1 MSSPLRYIK
10 QEGVLPGAEAIS
22 CDQGETGLLFFHGF
36 TGSPYEGSRFAEHFS
51 RLGYGVSVPLLP
63 GHGTQPEDL
72 LTIPHERW
80 FEAAELAYHEMTQQY
95 KTVIVCG
102 QSMGGALALHVASKF
117 PVDGLITMAAAV
129 FLKDWRLRFLPLAR
143 RLITY
148 QYKSKG
154 PDIRDKQSKAASV
167 SYPKY
172 PLSSLDEFLKL
183 IAKVKGELSKVTAP
197 ALLVHSN
204 RDHTITVENVHY
216 IYSQIKSSNKNLL
229 VLDDSYHVISVDVDR
244 ERIFSECE
252 QFIESVLSA
261 GKVKP

>member
-1 MSSPLRYIK
+1 MKPLTYRK
-10 QEGVLPGAEAIS
+10 KDGVLPGAEAIS
-22 CDQGETGLLFFHGF
+22 CNQGDTGLLFFHGF
-36 TGSPYEGSRFAEHFS
+36 TGSPYEGSLFAEHFS
-51 RLGYGVSVPLLP
+51 KLGYGLSVPLLP

-72 LTIPHERW
+72 LSIPYEKW
-80 FEAAELAYHEMTQQY
+80 LEAAESAYHEMTSQY
-95 KTVIVCG
+95 GKVIVCG

-129 FLKDWRLRFLPLAR
+129 FLKDWRLRFLPVAR

-154 PDIRDKQSKAASV
+154 PDIRDKESKAASV

-183 IAKVKGELSKVTAP
+183 IEQVKNKLPKVTSP

-216 IYSQIKSSNKNLL
+216 IYSQIKSERKDLL

-244 ERIFSECE
+244 ARIFSECE
-252 QFIESVLSA
+252 RFIQSILHSDNS
-261 GKVKP
+261 GS

>member
-1 MSSPLRYIK
+1 MIK
-10 QEGVLPGAEAIS
+10 ALSYLKQDGILPGAEAIS
-22 CDQGETGLLFFHGF
+22 CEQGETGLLFFHGF
-36 TGSPYEGSRFAEHFS
+36 TGSPYEGSLFAEHFS
-51 RLGYGVSVPLLP
+51 KLGYGLSVPLLP
-63 GHGTQPEDL
+63 GHGTRPEDL

-80 FEAAELAYHEMTQQY
+80 FEAAESAYLAMKETYDR
-95 KTVIVCG
+95 VIVCG

-154 PDIRDKQSKAASV
+154 PDIRDKDSKAASV

-183 IAKVKGELSKVTAP
+183 IAAVKADLPNVTAP
-197 ALLVHSN
+197 ALLIHSN

-216 IYSQIKSSNKNLL
+216 IYSQINSRDKNLL

-252 QFIESVLSA
+252 RFIKSVFDSSNST
-261 GKVKP
+261 P